1 MRYVCDLCLFIIVSY
16 LWIND
21 IVASEKGS
29 KNDSVFIPTK
39 EWQVVEKG
47 TPIPKGLH
55 VRHNFQTGITE
66 AKLMEPS
73 EKEISDN
80 DEMRKSV
87 ALHPDAENLK
97 PSEINDGQIQHDD
110 RTLKISGEEL
120 KTELKKIKSSK
131 TPFARKPKRAR
142 FQSFDELKKEYE
154 NINFG
159 PSTDVDLLG
168 IFIEQFD
175 THRTAI
181 TSGSLDAK
189 EIKDIMDILGQLEY
203 LVHDIDNGL
212 EFTRFGGLM
221 KVIHPCLNGT
231 IEEIKCEALHVL
243 GAAVQSNPKVKEIA
257 LESEFVPIILRML
270 TKHGT
275 SKLMDRCI
283 YALGSLVRNYPAAQK
298 ALLSHGGLEIFSQV
312 LADGPISAQKRIMNL
327 VNDLIIE
334 RENLNEIEDLER
346 RNLKVQE
353 YTDVE
358 LEGKIVQHKLC
369 SQLSSLLVKTIQNEV
384 KIEFNAQDHDL
395 LEAIY
400 ECVLTAGNI
409 CKLEFKQSEEE
420 ILAALHSISALYK
433 SLGLKLRSDDD
444 DLLRH
449 LLRLVEKTKQ
459 TIFDKLHD
467 EL

>member
-1 MRYVCDLCLFIIVSY
+1 
-16 LWIND
+16 
-21 IVASEKGS
+21 
-29 KNDSVFIPTK
+29 
-39 EWQVVEKG
+39 
-47 TPIPKGLH
+47 
-55 VRHNFQTGITE
+55 
-66 AKLMEPS
+66 MEPG

-80 DEMRKSV
+80 DEPPKSV
-87 ALHPDAENLK
+87 ALHPDAEKYGPL
-97 PSEINDGQIQHDD
+97 EINDQQIQRDD
-110 RTLKISGEEL
+110 TTLKISGEEL
-120 KTELKKIKSSK
+120 KAELKKIKSSK
-131 TPFARKPKRAR
+131 TPFARKPKPAR
-142 FQSFDELKKEYE
+142 FQSFDELKKKYE
-154 NINFG
+154 NMDFG
-159 PSTDVDLLG
+159 PSTDIDLLG

-175 THRTAI
+175 THKTAI

-212 EFTRFGGLM
+212 EFARLEGLR

-270 TKHGT
+270 TKHGNA
-275 SKLMDRCI
+275 KLMNRCI

-298 ALLSHGGLEIFSQV
+298 SLLSHGGLEIFSQV
-312 LADGPISAQKRIMNL
+312 LADGPISTQKRIMNL

-334 RENLNEIEDLER
+334 RVNLNEIEDLER
-346 RNLKVQE
+346 RNLKMQE
-353 YTDVE
+353 YTGIE
-358 LEGKIVQHKLC
+358 LEEKIVQHKLC
-369 SQLSSLLVKTIQNEV
+369 SQLGSLLVKTIQNEI

-400 ECVLTAGNI
+400 ECVLTVGDI
-409 CKLEFKQSEEE
+409 CKLEFKQNGDQ
-420 ILAALHSISALYK
+420 ILTALNSISALYK
-433 SLGLKLRSDDD
+433 SLDLKLHSDDD
-444 DLLRH
+444 DLPRH

-459 TIFDKLHD
+459 TIFDKPHD